1 MDPLGR
7 VRTRWSAMALASV
20 GPGLDY
26 HCDGRMGEAT
36 EDTEDTEK
44 AARDGSSRPC
54 LLHEDLTRLIRQTA
68 FEVHRYFGGGFL
80 EAVYRS
86 ALRNRLR
93 KQGLDASPRRFL
105 IRDED
110 GTPVGR
116 YEADLVVA
124 GKVVVELKA
133 VSSLRQEHAA
143 QTLNYLKAADLR
155 VGLLINF
162 GRRILQVRRLIL

>member
-1 MDPLGR
+1 
-7 VRTRWSAMALASV
+7 
-20 GPGLDY
+20 
-26 HCDGRMGEAT
+26 MGEAT

-44 AARDGSSRPC
+44 APGDAFSRPC
-54 LLHEDLTRLIRQTA
+54 LLHEDLTKLIRQTA

-93 KQGLDASPRRFL
+93 KQGLEAAPCRFTV
-105 IRDED
+105 RDED
-110 GTPVGR
+110 GTAVGS

-133 VSSLRQEHAA
+133 VSGLRPEHEA

-162 GRRILQVRRLIL
+162 GRKVLEVRRLIF

>member
-1 MDPLGR
+1 
-7 VRTRWSAMALASV
+7 
-20 GPGLDY
+20 
-26 HCDGRMGEAT
+26 MGEAT
-36 EDTEDTEK
+36 EHTEK
-44 AARDGSSRPC
+44 APSDAFSRPC
-54 LLHEDLTRLIRQTA
+54 LLHEDLTKLVRQTA

-93 KQGLDASPRRFL
+93 KQGLEAAPCRFTV
-105 IRDED
+105 RDED
-110 GTPVGR
+110 GTAVGS

-133 VSSLRQEHAA
+133 VSGLRPEHES

-162 GRRILQVRRLIL
+162 GRKILEVRRLIY